1 MKVLSKNTLVGIG
14 IAGVILIVA
23 IIWLLV
29 GRQQGQVTTLIPT
42 PIVSP
47 LATPEVATETPQ
59 ATATATPSATKNE
72 VGATTAGFNPKTIE
86 ITAGST
92 VTWVNNGTVATQ
104 IASTPH
110 PIHTDYPP
118 LNSVGVIQP
127 GQSKSLKFD
136 KAGTYRYHDHLNPA
150 SLGTVVVK

>member
-1 MKVLSKNTLVGIG
+1 MSKNTLVGIG

-29 GRQQGQVTTLIPT
+29 GRQQGEVTTLTPT

-47 LATPEVATETPQ
+47 LASPEVTETPV
-59 ATATATPSATKNE
+59 ATKAATPSASKNE
-72 VGATTAGFNPKTIE
+72 VVVTTAGFNPKTIE

-92 VTWVNNGTVATQ
+92 ATWVNNGTVATQ
-104 IASTPH
+104 VASTPH

-118 LNSVGVIQP
+118 LNSVGIIQP

-136 KAGTYRYHDHLNPA
+136 KAGTYRYHNHLNPA
-150 SLGTVVVK
+150 SLGTVIVK

>member
-29 GRQQGQVTTLIPT
+29 GRQQGEVTTLTPT

-47 LATPEVATETPQ
+47 LASPEVTETPV
-59 ATATATPSATKNE
+59 ATKAATPSASKNE
-72 VGATTAGFNPKTIE
+72 VVVTTAGFNPKTIE

-92 VTWVNNGTVATQ
+92 ATWVNNGTVATQ
-104 IASTPH
+104 VASTPH

-118 LNSVGVIQP
+118 LNSVGIIQP

-136 KAGTYRYHDHLNPA
+136 KAGTYRYHNHLNPA
-150 SLGTVVVK
+150 SLGTVIVK